1 MSLPYQDATG
11 DPTRARGEIIKVLQR
26 FGAESV
32 GFMDEFNTRT
42 LILQFTWRG
51 RQIQLRASAQGWA
64 NAYLKENPWNYRR
77 AGTRTAY
84 EMKAVEQGTR
94 AINSILRDW
103 VKGQMTAIETG
114 ILSFEQVFFPFMLA
128 HDGRSVLDH
137 INELK
142 LLPAPEKTDG

>member
-1 MSLPYQDATG
+1 MSLPYQAASG
-11 DPTRARGEIIKVLQR
+11 DPSRARAEIIKVLQR

-51 RQIQLRASAQGWA
+51 RQVQLRASAAGWA
-64 NAYLKENPWNYRR
+64 NLYLKENPYSHRR
-77 AGTRTAY
+77 NGTRTDY
-84 EMKAVEQGTR
+84 EQKALEQGTR

-137 INELK
+137 IRDLK
-142 LLPAPEKTDG
+142 LLPAPEGGKP